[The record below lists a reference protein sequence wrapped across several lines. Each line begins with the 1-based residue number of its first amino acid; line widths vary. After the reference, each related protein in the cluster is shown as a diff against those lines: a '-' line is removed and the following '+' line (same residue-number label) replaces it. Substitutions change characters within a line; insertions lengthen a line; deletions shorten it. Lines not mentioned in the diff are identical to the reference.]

1 MNKSAIIPIL
11 ERISANKD
19 GNNLTHSKV
28 RVLAYGILFILDDII
43 DIASQHREEIEAF
56 LKMLTKFGIPHHA
69 RCYLAHEA
77 LALVK
82 KDDGTKKFMGSTSPT
97 NF

>member
-19 GNNLTHSKV
+19 GNKLTHAKV
-28 RVLAYGILFILDDII
+28 RALAYGILFILDDIT
-43 DIASQHREEIEAF
+43 DITSRHREEIEAF

-69 RCYLAHEA
+69 RCYLAREA
-77 LALVK
+77 LTLVE
-82 KDDGTKKFMGSTSPT
+82 KDDGTKKFMGQTD